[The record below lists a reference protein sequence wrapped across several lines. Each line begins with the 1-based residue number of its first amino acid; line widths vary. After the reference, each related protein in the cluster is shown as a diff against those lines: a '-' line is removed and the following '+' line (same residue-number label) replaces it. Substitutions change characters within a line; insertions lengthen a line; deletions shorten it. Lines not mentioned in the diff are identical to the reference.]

1 MKKFPNA
8 IVIILSVILFAW
20 ILTFIIPQGSYER
33 TLNETT
39 ELTTVVSDSYKQ
51 QESPHLSTFDL
62 LLAIPKGIV
71 GRADLVVLILI
82 LGGCFYLIEKTGAL
96 QQGLNQLI
104 VILAGKESL
113 ALVIISMLFITAGF
127 TIALQEEIIAMTPIL
142 LLFGRSI
149 GYNAKTIVAASLGSA
164 IVGAS
169 FSPFNPFGVVIA
181 QKEAG
186 LELLSGYEFRLVV
199 LVIASMVWILY
210 VLRYSSKN
218 RIEKSIKEEVTESL
232 TFRNKLILIFLA
244 ITFSVVTYGLIAL
257 SWGFNEMSACF
268 FVLGLVS
275 GLIAGFSFNKT
286 TEVYIDGFKEMVFA
300 ALIIGLANGV
310 SVILKEGMIIDTIV
324 YGLFGPLQHLPPAL
338 SAVLMMVSHS
348 ILHFPMPSTSGHAIL
363 TMPILTPLADLIG
376 LSRQICVLAYQYG
389 AIMMD
394 LIVPTNG
401 ATMAVIALAGINYKN
416 WLKFIV
422 KPVLIM
428 MGIGA
433 LAILIAVQIG
443 YS

>member
-113 ALVIISMLFITAGF
+113 ALVIISMLFITGGF

-232 TFRNKLILIFLA
+232 TFRNKLILTFLA
-244 ITFSVVTYGLIAL
+244 ITFSVVTYALIAL

>member
-33 TLNETT
+33 TLNVTT
-39 ELTTVVSDSYKQ
+39 ELTSVVPDSYQ
-51 QESPHLSTFDL
+51 QEELPHLSVFDL

-71 GRADLVVLILI
+71 GRADLVVLILL

-113 ALVIISMLFITAGF
+113 ALVIISLLFITGGF
-127 TIALQEEIIAMTPIL
+127 TIGLQEEIIAMTPIL

-149 GYNAKTIVAASLGSA
+149 GYNANTIVSSSLGSA
-164 IVGAS
+164 IVGSS

-186 LELLSGYEFRLVV
+186 VELLSGYEFRLIV
-199 LVIASMVWILY
+199 LAIASLVWIFYILQ
-210 VLRYSSKN
+210 YSRKN
-218 RIEKSIKEEVTESL
+218 RIEKSVQKIVTEKLS
-232 TFRNKLILIFLA
+232 FRNKLILMLLA
-244 ITFSVVTYGLIAL
+244 ITFSIVTYGLISL
-257 SWGFNEMSACF
+257 NWGYNEMSACF
-268 FVLGLVS
+268 FVLALTCGC
-275 GLIAGFSFNKT
+275 IAGFSFNKT
-286 TEVYIDGFKEMVFA
+286 TEIYIGGFKEMVFA

-363 TMPILTPLADLIG
+363 TMPILSPLSDLIG

-401 ATMAVIALAGINYKN
+401 ATMAVIALAGINYKK